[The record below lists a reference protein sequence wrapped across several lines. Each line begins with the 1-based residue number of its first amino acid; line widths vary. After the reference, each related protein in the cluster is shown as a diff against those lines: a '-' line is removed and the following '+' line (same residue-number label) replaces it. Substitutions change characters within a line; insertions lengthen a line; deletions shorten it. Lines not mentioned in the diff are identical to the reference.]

1 MMLPYFCQKFLKKMP
16 ETHNISQGK
25 PWFPAGFLL
34 FFHPQSWKILGK
46 FSSLPGTRRGHR
58 FRRWV
63 VWGIIS
69 DLPWICAKTAG
80 PVQHWFAGCVCY
92 LKLQFS
98 IISTFTLRSTS
109 LHSVSMYVYIY
120 IYIYMCII
128 HMIKYD
134 NMYAHILIYILIMTM
149 IKTEIITILM
159 IVISSSS
166 YIYIYLQ

>member
-1 MMLPYFCQKFLKKMP
+1 MVTTLYIFKHHPWCFHIFARNFWRKCR
-16 ETHNISQGK
+16 K
-25 PWFPAGFLL
+25 PTIFHKENHGFLQVFSC

-109 LHSVSMYVYIY
+109 LHSVSMYM
-120 IYIYMCII
+120 YIYMCVCVYYT
-128 HMIKYD
+128 YD
-134 NMYAHILIYILIMTM
+134 KIW
-149 IKTEIITILM
+149 
-159 IVISSSS
+159 
-166 YIYIYLQ
+166 